1 MVFFEELKPILERLP
16 RFFWT
21 LFLGYILLYIIRIV
35 LSRGL
40 KLIKIPAEARGILLS
55 VADILFWLI
64 LVVALTHSL
73 GLSKLALG
81 ITGSAAFLAAAL
93 ASGAH
98 EFIADLISGIYLA
111 RDKNFKLGFWV
122 KIGEMKGEIIGIDSR
137 KVRLKDKNGI
147 IYVIANSEVDKKGWA
162 VLNVK

>member
-1 MVFFEELKPILERLP
+1 MVFFEVLKPILEKLP

-21 LFLGYILLYIIRIV
+21 LFFGYIILYTTRRV
-35 LSRGL
+35 FGRGL
-40 KLIKIPAEARGILLS
+40 KLIKIPAEIRGIFLS
-55 VADILFWLI
+55 VVDILLWLI
-64 LVVALTHSL
+64 LTVALANSL

-93 ASGAH
+93 ANGAR
-98 EFIADLISGIYLA
+98 EFIGDLISGIYLA
-111 RDKNFKLGFWV
+111 RDKNFKLGSWV
-122 KIGEMKGEIIGIDSR
+122 KIDDMEGEIISIDSR

-162 VLNVK
+162 VLNAK